1 MVFKKYTRIMNLQEN
16 IRRILREDHQF
27 VRKHISDTNPH
38 TGARNA
44 FMGIPSLSGYDWD
57 LIPKLIY
64 PDDKKINKEMLY
76 PASKRDVKRYMKQ
89 YIQGSEF
96 PAIVLI
102 DNGKEYSIADGQHR
116 LSAAIKL
123 GVPIYAY
130 VGTEKPKLQESI
142 RRILREETDIDIF
155 GHNYN
160 ELLDNITSSDSGLI
174 HTDPEELLKQKIKF
188 LKKIKKK
195 NSIKLFRVVFSKSKN
210 KINIKKLGN
219 HYVYDMDD
227 FHEQMLDYLYYNAKR
242 KDSSLDDDDVW
253 VVEIETPTSNIDYSE
268 TILTYSLHPN
278 EDEITIMSSNNI
290 KIINISKYY
299 E

>member
-1 MVFKKYTRIMNLQEN
+1 MNLQEN

-44 FMGIPSLSGYDWD
+44 FMGIPSLSRYDWD

-142 RRILREETDIDIF
+142 RRVLREELNKPSESEFKQALKDVMSLIPLISHRILHDENME
-155 GHNYN
+155 HN
-160 ELLDNITSSDSGLI
+160 
-174 HTDPEELLKQKIKF
+174 EEIIVKLNKEILQKVIM
-188 LKKIKKK
+188 
-195 NSIKLFRVVFSKSKN
+195 
-210 KINIKKLGN
+210 GN
-219 HYVYDMDD
+219 
-227 FHEQMLDYLYYNAKR
+227 
-242 KDSSLDDDDVW
+242 
-253 VVEIETPTSNIDYSE
+253 
-268 TILTYSLHPN
+268 
-278 EDEITIMSSNNI
+278 DEILDEMWDLAGSMVV
-290 KIINISKYY
+290 KHAINVITYY
-299 E
+299 TK